1 MPFEK
6 QGHLQTPQP
15 LKSLRGCIYSPPLL
29 FHNRSMSTKWIPFG
43 KETIYL
49 NSHRNIIQQMCLEH
63 YEEIIYG
70 LHPRPVV
77 LDNIDRLLK
86 CGDPDYG
93 GALYICPCCGEIKY
107 VPYRCHS
114 KLCSTCGAMYSLK
127 RAQAM
132 QSIMID
138 VTHRHIVFTIDEE
151 LRPYFLKDRSLLN
164 LLFDSVEEVLSRCFQ
179 KFARK
184 TQKEI
189 LHPGFVMTLH
199 TFGRPLEWNPH
210 IHYGK

>member
-1 MPFEK
+1 
-6 QGHLQTPQP
+6 
-15 LKSLRGCIYSPPLL
+15 
-29 FHNRSMSTKWIPFG
+29 
-43 KETIYL
+43 
-49 NSHRNIIQQMCLEH
+49 MCLDH
-63 YEEIIYG
+63 YEDIIYM

-151 LRPYFLKDRSLLN
+151 LLRFYNSELQFVSEPGEFQLMVGPNSRDVQT
-164 LLFDSVEEVLSRCFQ
+164 LLFS
-179 KFARK
+179 
-184 TQKEI
+184 
-189 LHPGFVMTLH
+189 
-199 TFGRPLEWNPH
+199 LE
-210 IHYGK
+210 